1 MYKNYQNYTII
12 KNNKKTLFENVKYY
26 TQIECNGK
34 TIPINKNQG
43 MYFKSFK
50 NQLF

>member
-26 TQIECNGK
+26 TQIEWENNS
-34 TIPINKNQG
+34 NKH
-43 MYFKSFK
+43 KSRNVLQEF
-50 NQLF
+50 